1 MDKKQY
7 ERPEMQV
14 ILTHAADIITASGI
28 DEGETEIVL

>member
-14 ILTHAADIITASGI
+14 ILTDAADIITASI
-28 DEGETEIVL
+28 DEGDGEIIL

>member
-14 ILTHAADIITASGI
+14 ILADAADIITASI
-28 DEGETEIVL
+28 DEGETGIVL

>member
-14 ILTHAADIITASGI
+14 ILDDAADIITASI